1 MLLIDIIKQK
11 VKGLGVWKT
20 KENFVCK
27 EGMFMRKIF
36 SLSLHS
42 GVQLFLC
49 YCILW
54 GLAILAVLSLI
65 KYGYVYA

>member
-1 MLLIDIIKQK
+1 
-11 VKGLGVWKT
+11 
-20 KENFVCK
+20 
-27 EGMFMRKIF
+27 MRKIF